1 MLEPDQWDSVLGRVA
16 GTVYRGTE
24 RTSSNALLN
33 LLEVDP
39 DPITRRKVAKRPKN
53 VKPRPPSGRVFP

>member
-39 DPITRRKVAKRPKN
+39 DPITRQKVAKRPKN
-53 VKPRPPSGRVFP
+53 VKPRLSGRVFP